1 MIDPTIIGWQETWY
15 GRCSMEIK
23 EWVEYSTREI
33 GYKISQQIELDIDK
47 IVRNVILTVFK
58 PLTYKDIQQ
67 IVKDLYFA
75 FDPEDQVQWKGQ
87 KIYKTEVDIEDLKR
101 QLYKEFEL
109 LRMARKINYRNE
121 RQQ

>member
-1 MIDPTIIGWQETWY
+1 MIDPTKIGWQETWY

-23 EWVEYSTREI
+23 AWVEYSTQEI

-87 KIYKTEVDIEDLKR
+87 KIYKTDVDIEDLKR

-109 LRMARKINYRNE
+109 LRMARKNNYRNE